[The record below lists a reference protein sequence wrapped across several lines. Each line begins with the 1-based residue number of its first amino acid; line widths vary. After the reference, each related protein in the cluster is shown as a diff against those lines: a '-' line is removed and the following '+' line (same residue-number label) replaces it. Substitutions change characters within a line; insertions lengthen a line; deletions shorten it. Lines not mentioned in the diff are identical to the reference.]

1 MNTYLLIWN
10 PSKWDWYY
18 LSEAIVKVNTEGFFI
33 DYWSCGRTKKIK
45 RGDRFYLMKLGYK
58 IKNKGLIASGIILSE
73 PYELLHWNEEQAK
86 QGKTALR
93 VDILFEVISDI
104 PIIKDDEL
112 LKKFQEFN
120 WFSQSSGI
128 HIPDDIAESIDNVWI
143 ERTKK
148 EPILLND
155 RNFKT
160 FIEGNPRKIT
170 IKTYKRSSDA
180 KRVCLEY
187 YGYDCFICGF
197 NFEKTFGK
205 LGKGFIHVH
214 HLRPL
219 SEIDGE
225 YEINPIKDLR
235 PVCANC
241 HAMLHRKNPPY
252 SIEEL
257 KNIFLHN
264 KTV

>member
-10 PSKWDWYY
+10 PSKWKWNY
-18 LSEAIVKVNTEGFFI
+18 LSEAIVKVNTEGFFV
-33 DYWSCGRTKKIK
+33 DYWSCGRTKKITK
-45 RGDRFYLMKLGYK
+45 GDRFYLMKLGYK
-58 IKNKGLIASGIILSE
+58 TRNKGLIASGIILSK
-73 PYELLHWNEEQAK
+73 PYELPHWDEEQAK

-93 VDILFEVISDI
+93 VDILFEVLSDI
-104 PIIKDDEL
+104 PIIKDEEL
-112 LKKFQEFN
+112 LEKFHEFS

-128 HIPDDIAESIDNVWI
+128 RIPSNIANKLDKIWK

-148 EPILLND
+148 DSI
-155 RNFKT
+155 FKNVNWET
-160 FIEGNPRKIT
+160 FIEGNPKKIT
-170 IKTYKRSSDA
+170 ITTYKRNSYA

-197 NFEKTFGK
+197 NFEKKFGR

-214 HLRPL
+214 HLKPL
-219 SEIDGE
+219 SEIGRE

-241 HAMLHRKNPPY
+241 HAMLHRRNPPY
-252 SIEEL
+252 SIKEL
-257 KNIFLHN
+257 KEILDQN
-264 KTV
+264 K